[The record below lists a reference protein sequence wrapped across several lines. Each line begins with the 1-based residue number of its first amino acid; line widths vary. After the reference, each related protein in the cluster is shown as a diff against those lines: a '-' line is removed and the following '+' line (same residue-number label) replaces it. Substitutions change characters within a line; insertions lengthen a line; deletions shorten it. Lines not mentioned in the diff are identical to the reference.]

1 MILSVAS
8 IGTDRPVTH
17 HRFKQHAL
25 RCTRLFFY
33 GALGKIFEPF
43 FTTARPQGRTG
54 LGLHIVYNLVTQK
67 LLGQIEVKSEVGKGT
82 EFMITLPIG

>member
-33 GALGKIFEPF
+33 GALGKKCLGNKKKRSHISTPAHPQNVDFGGL
-43 FTTARPQGRTG
+43 TT
-54 LGLHIVYNLVTQK
+54 LIVCD
-67 LLGQIEVKSEVGKGT
+67 IENKIRLIYIMSG
-82 EFMITLPIG
+82 